1 MHSGRGMPDLCAI
14 VPLGRHA
21 WGMGRTHTPTVGR
34 RTTETQDPSHRANLG
49 ADVVGPNQ
57 GVTVGKHSK
66 CDDVIDFWI
75 FKYES
80 ECDTVEALEAALR
93 NRNAVID
100 ELRAEVQRLSAQVSY

>member
-1 MHSGRGMPDLCAI
+1 M
-14 VPLGRHA
+14 
-21 WGMGRTHTPTVGR
+21 
-34 RTTETQDPSHRANLG
+34 
-49 ADVVGPNQ
+49 
-57 GVTVGKHSK
+57 GKHSK

-80 ECDTVEALEAALR
+80 ECETVEALEAALR